1 MVKITYTVN
10 IMASETIDKIK
21 ERLSIVDVVST
32 YVELHQAGKNFKGKS
47 PFTAEKTPSFYVSP
61 DRGMYYCFSSS
72 QGGDIFTFI
81 QKMEGVE
88 FKEAL
93 KILAEKAGVELVPE
107 DPKKKTERDRMY
119 DALEEAT
126 KFFED
131 YRHKNPEALE
141 YLTNRGVTAETI
153 AKWRIGYAPGPSKYG
168 WRELKEHLEAKGYTN
183 DELLK
188 VGLIKSADKGKEPY
202 DLFRDRIMFPIFDA
216 NGKVV
221 AYSGRI
227 LSKDSEAPKY
237 VNSPETELF
246 NKSEIL
252 YGYHFAKN
260 GIRQLNFALAV
271 EGQFDVVLSHQA
283 GYTNTVA
290 VSGTALTAHHVMLL
304 QRLSNKVVLSLDAD
318 KAGIAAV
325 RRAAEIMLPRGI
337 DLKVAHIVGG
347 KDPADL
353 IKDDV
358 QAFRKIVGNA
368 KPVVE
373 YFLDIL
379 EEQKKDDRNFK
390 LRVREE
396 VLPLVVKISNRIDQE
411 HFEGV
416 IAERLLTTKDAIHFE
431 VERLFELTKK
441 HDTIQ
446 LQQQTHNQQI
456 PQKAVVEKNTFV
468 RKDELRS
475 YLAVLCVVLGDEKRA
490 VLERAFIEATK
501 EDAKVVYEQLD
512 AQIKSALSFTLETYI
527 AQVGEKQLF
536 EETVDKLNALASFAI
551 KDEIVKAQEQL
562 TVAEVTEDA
571 SAVSDALSL
580 ISALQR
586 QKNLDRF
593 SIELFV

>member
-1 MVKITYTVN
+1 MSSGDSVQ
-10 IMASETIDKIK
+10 KIK

-47 PFTAEKTPSFYVSP
+47 PFTSEKTPSFYVSP

-93 KILAEKAGVELVPE
+93 KILADKAGVELVPE

-131 YRHKNPEALE
+131 YRHKTSEVTQ
-141 YLTNRGVTAETI
+141 YLTDRGVTQETI
-153 AKWRIGYAPGPSKYG
+153 AKWRIGFAPGPPNRG
-168 WRELKEHLEAKGYTN
+168 WRELKEYMESKGYTK

-188 VGLIKSADKGKEPY
+188 VGLIKGADAGKEPY
-202 DLFRDRIMFPIFDA
+202 DLFRDRVMFPIFDA
-216 NGKVV
+216 GGRVV

-227 LSKDSEAPKY
+227 LTKDTEAPKY

-252 YGYHFAKN
+252 YGYHIAKQ
-260 GIRQLNFALAV
+260 GIRTLDFALAV

-283 GYTNTVA
+283 GYSNTVA
-290 VSGTALTAHHVMLL
+290 VSGTALTAYHVMLL

-325 RRAAEIMLPRGI
+325 KRAADLMLPRGI
-337 DLKVAHIVGG
+337 DLKVANIIGG

-353 IKDDV
+353 IKEDV
-358 QAFRKIVGNA
+358 QKFRKIIGSA

-379 EEQKKDDRNFK
+379 EAEKKDDRTFK

-396 VLPLVVKISNRIDQE
+396 ILPLLIKISNHIDQE
-411 HFEGV
+411 HFENV
-416 IAERLLTTKDAIHFE
+416 IAERLQTTKDAIHFE
-431 VERLFELTKK
+431 VERLQELAAQNAARGAQNAVAN
-441 HDTIQ
+441 DEVAIQ
-446 LQQQTHNQQI
+446 TSVS
-456 PQKAVVEKNTFV
+456 QKSVTPRREEV
-468 RKDELRS
+468 RQH
-475 YLAVLCVVLGDEKRA
+475 LAVLVSVFPEEKRSI
-490 VLERAFIEATK
+490 LEHAFKTATS
-501 EDAKVVYEQLD
+501 EDAQTIFETLPAEVTSGL
-512 AQIKSALSFTLETYI
+512 LFTLESYLTT
-527 AQVGEKQLF
+527 VPPKQLY
-536 EETVDKLNALASFAI
+536 EEVVDKLNYLHGCIA
-551 KDEIVKAQEQL
+551 KDKMQELQEQL
-562 TVAEVTEDA
+562 VEAEEQHDE
-571 SAVSDALSL
+571 
-580 ISALQR
+580 
-586 QKNLDRF
+586 QKRDVLLAELDIVKHYKNTKKF
-593 SIELFV
+593 DIELFA